1 MSDVVKRHGWLA
13 LFCLSCLFCLALVVL
28 DARLFLYFYFTPYQ
42 QPLYEFLF
50 PGVLG
55 IAAFFMV
62 TAHHRI
68 RSGKAATVICLLLL
82 ILLTL
87 AVSYAASRS
96 YNVWAFNQALPLAV
110 LLCCLIKT
118 LLQRQT

>member
-13 LFCLSCLFCLALVVL
+13 LFCLSCLFCLALIVL
-28 DARLFLYFYFTPYQ
+28 DARMIVYFYFTPYH

-68 RSGKAATVICLLLL
+68 RSGKAATVTCLLLL

-87 AVSYAASRS
+87 AVSYATHRGFGV
-96 YNVWAFNQALPLAV
+96 YLFHQTFPLAV